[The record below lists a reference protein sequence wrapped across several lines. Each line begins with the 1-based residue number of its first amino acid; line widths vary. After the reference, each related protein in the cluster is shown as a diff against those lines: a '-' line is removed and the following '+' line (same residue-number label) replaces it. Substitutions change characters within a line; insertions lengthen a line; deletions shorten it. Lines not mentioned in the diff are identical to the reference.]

1 MEADLNHRPR
11 HIDVPKAFGSWTKAG
26 TDKPR
31 NIGPTAFAWITE
43 FRRQTF
49 LLSNGLRIRCDTK
62 PEWSVGSLVML
73 KSAVRLGARSKAIKN
88 TKITGRVDPL
98 TFEGTLPRC
107 NGIATGANDGDDK
120 FEVVVKFM
128 GRTVQ
133 VELPGES
140 QDGKVA
146 QIEGSILAFTP
157 YFLEGVMKARD
168 AKIIRRCSPAVKHS
182 RKWNSSPHTKGYQYS
197 RSLCGIMK
205 SKFGVHVDY
214 NLDVALSPFEFA
226 GGQELYNFVRKNG
239 PTINSREAVVVVVV
253 VVVVLVLVLV
263 LVALVVLA
271 WTSGHRWQGKTPHL
285 TKERIWLLCKIH

>member
-1 MEADLNHRPR
+1 
-11 HIDVPKAFGSWTKAG
+11 
-26 TDKPR
+26 
-31 NIGPTAFAWITE
+31 
-43 FRRQTF
+43 
-49 LLSNGLRIRCDTK
+49 
-62 PEWSVGSLVML
+62 ML

-157 YFLEGVMKARD
+157 FFLDGVMKATD
-168 AKIIRRCSPAVKHS
+168 AKIIRRCSPDG
-182 RKWNSSPHTKGYQYS
+182 R
-197 RSLCGIMK
+197 
-205 SKFGVHVDY
+205 
-214 NLDVALSPFEFA
+214 ALS
-226 GGQELYNFVRKNG
+226 
-239 PTINSREAVVVVVV
+239 
-253 VVVVLVLVLV
+253 
-263 LVALVVLA
+263 
-271 WTSGHRWQGKTPHL
+271 
-285 TKERIWLLCKIH
+285 